1 MTAGRRR
8 IVVSPSP
15 GGDLVEVAVAAI
27 WILRAITDRA
37 LRQYVRPRM
46 TDFDAVLDCDLR
58 LWVSPRGTP
67 AFGRSARGVGADLD
81 VLADVTR
88 GVVHAVSVRVKPGDS
103 ESARWSCSCGAAQRG
118 SAVLSPE
125 RAGSDGEAH
134 ASGARDS
141 VPRPVDQAVDQEG
154 TSSWS
159 LREIRAV
166 RRFHAALCNDSGTS
180 SDYELVVDG
189 RLGLW
194 VRQLGA
200 QAALRKDQDARGV
213 SLLVLDSA

>member
-1 MTAGRRR
+1 MTSERRA
-8 IVVSPSP
+8 VTVSPSP
-15 GGDLVEVAVAAI
+15 GGDPVEVAVAAS

-37 LRQYVRPRM
+37 LRQYIRPRM
-46 TDFDAVLDCDLR
+46 TDFDAVLDDDLR
-58 LWVSPRGTP
+58 LWVSPRG
-67 AFGRSARGVGADLD
+67 ALALGRSACGVGADLD

-88 GVVHAVSVRVKPGDS
+88 GVVHEVSVRVKPGDS

-118 SAVLSPE
+118 SAALSPD
-125 RAGSDGEAH
+125 RARSDGDAH
-134 ASGARDS
+134 ASGAIDAG
-141 VPRPVDQAVDQEG
+141 PRPVDQAVDQEG

-166 RRFHAALCNDSGTS
+166 RRFHAVVCNDSGVS
-180 SDYELVVDG
+180 SNYELVVDG

-213 SLLVLDSA
+213 SLLVLGSD